1 MSKWKTI
8 PGYTRYEVSDDG
20 NIRHVVY
27 KRIRKPRIDKSGY
40 LAYCLHHD
48 ESGTW
53 KMMYAHRLVYM
64 AFVGEIPDNTYI
76 DHVNRVRDDNRLE
89 NLRATTRLVNAN
101 NKKPL
106 ISPVSLRRIEY
117 IINQYNA
124 GLSPTEIHETLKKR
138 PV

>member
-1 MSKWKTI
+1 
-8 PGYTRYEVSDDG
+8 
-20 NIRHVVY
+20 
-27 KRIRKPRIDKSGY
+27 
-40 LAYCLHHD
+40 
-48 ESGTW
+48 
-53 KMMYAHRLVYM
+53 MYAHRLVYM